1 MKASEIISKVLLS
14 PIALIYGTGLSI
26 RKLLYKTGLLNSV
39 EFSVPVISVGNLS
52 MGGAGKTP
60 HIEFLVRYFKQYLK
74 VATLS
79 RGYKRKSKGFRLIRY
94 TDPVALSG
102 DEPLQF
108 KRKFPDVLVAVG
120 EERTLAIPKII
131 MVQPTT
137 QLILLDD
144 AFQHLAV
151 KPGLNILLTQY
162 NKPFTR
168 DFLLPSGRLR
178 EARSGYKR
186 ADLMIVTKCPKTI
199 SLEEKEQLIKEL
211 KPLPHQQLFFSYY
224 EYLPIYNLFNPQQR
238 YRLHDELEV
247 LLICAIANT
256 DYLMDYLADE
266 VYGVTGMEFL
276 DHHFF
281 TDADMD
287 KLKVLFDQIDNP
299 GKLVLTTEKDAVRLE
314 AFRPFFQ
321 QHNIPVF
328 VLPIE
333 VRFHFNEEEAFL
345 EAVKAFMLDF
355 KV

>member
-1 MKASEIISKVLLS
+1 MKFSEVISKILLS
-14 PIALIYGTGLSI
+14 PIALLYGTGLGI

-94 TDPVALSG
+94 TDPVSLSG

-120 EERTLAIPKII
+120 EERTLAIPKIM
-131 MVQPTT
+131 MVQPDT

-178 EARSGYKR
+178 ENRGGYKR
-186 ADLMIVTKCPKTI
+186 ADIMVVTKCPKTI
-199 SLEEKEQLIKEL
+199 SLEEKEKFVKEL
-211 KPLPHQQLFFSYY
+211 QPLPHQKLFFSYY
-224 EYLPIYNLFNPQQR
+224 EYLPIYNL
-238 YRLHDELEV
+238 
-247 LLICAIANT
+247 
-256 DYLMDYLADE
+256 
-266 VYGVTGMEFL
+266 
-276 DHHFF
+276 
-281 TDADMD
+281 
-287 KLKVLFDQIDNP
+287 
-299 GKLVLTTEKDAVRLE
+299 
-314 AFRPFFQ
+314 
-321 QHNIPVF
+321 
-328 VLPIE
+328 
-333 VRFHFNEEEAFL
+333 
-345 EAVKAFMLDF
+345 
-355 KV
+355 